1 MCTHTHKGAW
11 YGFAYLVLSIV
22 QLHLL
27 RKTVMVEQG
36 LLGLLRQLVLYRLAG
51 IASTVWLPHAGRGSL
66 LGLDNPHLSCQN
78 GQKVW

>member
-1 MCTHTHKGAW
+1 
-11 YGFAYLVLSIV
+11 
-22 QLHLL
+22 
-27 RKTVMVEQG
+27 MVEQG